1 MEQLFDVILSNPVIL
16 VAIIAFL
23 VSMLRGKK
31 APQGMP
37 SFGGD
42 PDNNKGASQPP
53 KQTVLQENRH
63 EGHQRREGHQNEM
76 PGYSMSAPSTFHSE
90 VYTESYSRDQKLE
103 ECDSVWEKSSLTN
116 SSLLST
122 NEIGSASES
131 ANTISA
137 ADARQGVIWA
147 EILGPPRAK
156 RPFRK

>member
-1 MEQLFDVILSNPVIL
+1 MEQLFDVILSNPIIL

-31 APQGMP
+31 PPQGMP

-42 PDNNKGASQPP
+42 PDNNKGSSQQPN
-53 KQTVLQENRH
+53 QTVLRENRH
-63 EGHQRREGHQNEM
+63 EGHQRREDHQHETPGH
-76 PGYSMSAPSTFHSE
+76 SVSAPSTFHSE
-90 VYTESYSRDQKLE
+90 VYTERYSRDQKLE
-103 ECDSVWEKSSLTN
+103 EGDSIWNEPSLTSN
-116 SSLLST
+116 SSVST
-122 NEIGSASES
+122 NEIGSAGE
-131 ANTISA
+131 AGNTITA